1 MGVNGFKLRATQTEN
16 CLIKK
21 EELRG
26 ILVYVTLLARKYS
39 AEVEE
44 DGSKMGFVVLLF
56 VYITVFNTTFPP
68 PNFSTN
74 YIVSYSLCYLNLMW
88 F

>member
-1 MGVNGFKLRATQTEN
+1 VGVNGFKLRATQTEN

-39 AEVEE
+39 AEAE
-44 DGSKMGFVVLLF
+44 GNGRKMGFVVLPF
-56 VYITVFNTTFPP
+56 VYITVFTTAFPP
-68 PNFSTN
+68 PNLASFSTN
-74 YIVSYSLCYLNLMW
+74 YIFSYNLCSS
-88 F
+88 